1 MKRFHL
7 SFVSF
12 AFLALLLASC
22 NNEPSYRL
30 IQFRGEIFGTYYSI
44 SYYDKDGR
52 WLKDEVDTLL
62 NQFNASLSTYK
73 KNSIISRINR
83 NEIVE
88 GDAFFNT
95 VFNRSQE
102 ISKITDG
109 AFDPT
114 VAPLVNAWGFGFT
127 SRPQLSKKMLDSIS
141 DFVGFEKIRL
151 SENRITKDDPRIML
165 DFNAIAKG
173 YAVDVVADFLR
184 EKGIESFLAEIGG
197 EVVAGKAKPNGN
209 LWRVGIEKPADS
221 ADAPQEWEVLVEIE
235 NRAIATSGTY
245 RKYYEEKGVKYSHT
259 IDPKTASPVSH
270 SLLSATVVAN
280 DCMTADAFAT
290 AFMVMGVDAAIAF
303 AEQHK
308 ELEAFFIYDD
318 GKGGFK
324 KYKTPGLNVK
334 SKEQLAR
341 P

>member
-1 MKRFHL
+1 MKRLYF
-7 SFVSF
+7 SFVWY
-12 AFLALLLASC
+12 ALLALFLASC

-30 IQFRGEIFGTYYSI
+30 IQFRGEVFGTIYSI

-52 WLKDEVDTLL
+52 WLKEDIDTLL
-62 NQFNASLSTYK
+62 NEFNASLSTYK
-73 KNSIISRINR
+73 KTSIISRINR
-83 NEIVE
+83 NEITE
-88 GDAFFNT
+88 GDAYFNT
-95 VFNRSQE
+95 VFLRSLE
-102 ISKITDG
+102 ISKITQG

-127 SRPQLSKKMLDSIS
+127 TKPQISKKMLDSIS
-141 DFVGFEKIRL
+141 EFVGFEKIKL
-151 SENRITKDDPRIML
+151 ANNQIIKDDPRVML

-184 EKGIESFLAEIGG
+184 EKGIESFLVEIGG
-197 EVVAGKAKPNGN
+197 EVVAGKAKPSGHF
-209 LWRVGIEKPADS
+209 WRVGIEKPADS
-221 ADAPQEWEVLVEIE
+221 ADAPQEWEVIVEIE

-245 RKYYEEKGVKYSHT
+245 RKFYEEKGIKYSHT
-259 IDPKTASPVSH
+259 IDPKTATPVNH

-280 DCMTADAFAT
+280 DCMTADTFAT
-290 AFMVMGVDAAIAF
+290 AFMVMGVEKAIAF
-303 AEQHK
+303 SEQHK

-318 GKGGFK
+318 GKGGFM

-334 SKEQLAR
+334 TKEELAR